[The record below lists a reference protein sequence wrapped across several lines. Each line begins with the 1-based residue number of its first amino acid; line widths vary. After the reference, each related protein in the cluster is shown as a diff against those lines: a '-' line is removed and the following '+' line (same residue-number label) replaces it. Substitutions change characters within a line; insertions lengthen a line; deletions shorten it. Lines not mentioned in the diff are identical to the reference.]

1 MSIIIKKIKTE
12 ELTEDTQ
19 FDYDNEKVIISDWE
33 MGKSVKEHFGESDIE
48 WFYEISLIDL
58 EKVNKYLKDRIKVTA
73 LSELTAE
80 QKEYISKCNDE
91 KIKELFLLLLS
102 FMKTG
107 NGFTLIT
114 ELEKT
119 GIKIKKSS
127 F

>member
-1 MSIIIKKIKTE
+1 MSIIIRKIKTKD
-12 ELTEDTQ
+12 LAEDTQ

-33 MGKSVKEHFGESDIE
+33 LGKSVEEHFGEPDVE

-58 EKVNKYLKDRIKVTA
+58 EKVNKYLKERIKVTA
-73 LSELTAE
+73 LSELASA

-91 KIKELFLLLLS
+91 KIKELFMLLIS
-102 FMKTG
+102 YMKKG
-107 NGFTLIT
+107 NGFALIT

-119 GIKIKKSS
+119 GIMIKKSS